1 MRTMS
6 YQWLHDGEDLVCV
19 SNDTGPQEKFLFKT
33 GMFGREYYFIERDIS
48 LKDYDEDAGAYC
60 SEDIEWYVTWLSD
73 VSKAGVGLSRNAV
86 HVPVNTH
93 ADIKEVCLWCRIG
106 CPEIKR
112 TTSSAKSSV
121 DWTLEMLEATSK

>member
-1 MRTMS
+1 
-6 YQWLHDGEDLVCV
+6 
-19 SNDTGPQEKFLFKT
+19 
-33 GMFGREYYFIERDIS
+33 MFGREYYFIERDIS

-73 VSKAGVGLSRNAV
+73 VSKAGVGLKREAV
-86 HVPVNTH
+86 HAPLGTY

-112 TTSSAKSSV
+112 TTSNAKSKM
-121 DWTLEMLEATSK
+121 DWSLDMLEATSK